1 MKKLKRILALIGAVL
16 LFSMYGITLVLAL
29 IGSDYAL
36 ELLKASIVSTVLLP
50 VLLYAYILVYRL
62 LSQHKD

>member
-36 ELLKASIVSTVLLP
+36 ELLKASIVSTVLFP